1 MPGTLEK
8 ETKFAIL
15 HSLAL
20 ATHSSRLVIFSAAA
34 FHAPDGSLL
43 QSPPKFVGAQLPL
56 AIVPTGGAGAKDG
69 VPSMMP
75 TCTLSLGLAGQSMNT
90 VMEPDRTLSPRVQAD
105 AKRQGV
111 VRRSRAK
118 QDADKPSCA
127 PVVGRLKLTVMSEAL
142 PAPAGQSP
150 RESGVLAFS
159 GVGPSLARDA
169 P

>member
-1 MPGTLEK
+1 MP
-8 ETKFAIL
+8 
-15 HSLAL
+15 L
-20 ATHSSRLVIFSAAA
+20 AT
-34 FHAPDGSLL
+34 
-43 QSPPKFVGAQLPL
+43 
-56 AIVPTGGAGAKDG
+56 VPTGGAGAKDG
-69 VPSMMP
+69 VPSIMP
-75 TCTLSLGLAGQSMNT
+75 TCTLSLGLAGQSMKT
-90 VMEPDRTLSPRVQAD
+90 VMEPDRTLRPRVQAGT
-105 AKRQGV
+105 KRHTG

-118 QDADKPSCA
+118 QDAYKRSCA

>member
-56 AIVPTGGAGAKDG
+56 AMVPTGGAGAKDG
-69 VPSMMP
+69 VPSIMP
-75 TCTLSLGLAGQSMNT
+75 TCTLSLGLAGQSMKT
-90 VMEPDRTLSPRVQAD
+90 VIEPDRTLRPRVQAGT
-105 AKRQGV
+105 KRQGCGETQPSET
-111 VRRSRAK
+111 RR
-118 QDADKPSCA
+118 
-127 PVVGRLKLTVMSEAL
+127 
-142 PAPAGQSP
+142 
-150 RESGVLAFS
+150 
-159 GVGPSLARDA
+159 
-169 P
+169 